1 MSLASTHV
9 SVGYFGKIPSRGD
22 FVKGSDNPA
31 LVKLLDDWLARAMDL
46 MMADALW
53 KTNYDAVAPL
63 HFVIAGPRRRHAI
76 AGHIVAS
83 SDAAG
88 RRFPFLMMG
97 MLDVAEPDAFVPS
110 APLLLARLWGRLEAL
125 SQGMMAAADADAD
138 APLRAA
144 AGQVVELD
152 LRADAHAAAFT
163 DFVELQSLDMLQ
175 ALLAQ
180 AGYAGSV
187 RRVLLALG
195 MLLQPVLASSTSRLE
210 KSLVLPLPADPL
222 YRGLVGAYWMHAI
235 APFLARADFELALFV
250 TRIGA
255 QPRLVLGFGG
265 ASAHTLQAIMD
276 PQAGGERHIAFDDLD
291 WVEDQ
296 VDTDYA
302 VNKVSRHLQ
311 RPDVSLKSAL
321 DALSAAFIGT

>member
-1 MSLASTHV
+1 MSLASTPV
-9 SVGYFGKIPSRGD
+9 SIGYFGKIPSRGD

-46 MMADALW
+46 MTADAHW
-53 KTNYDAVAPL
+53 KANYDAVAPL

-83 SDAAG
+83 SDESG

-97 MLDVAEPDAFVPS
+97 MLDVAEPGAFVPS
-110 APLLLARLWGRLEAL
+110 APLLLGFLWNRLESL
-125 SQGMMAAADADAD
+125 SKGLVTAVDAD

-144 AGQVVELD
+144 AGQVLELD
-152 LRADAHAAAFT
+152 LRADAHAPAFT
-163 DFVELQSLDMLQ
+163 DFIELQSLDTLQ

-250 TRIGA
+250 TRIDA
-255 QPRLVLGFGG
+255 RPRLVLGFGG
-265 ASAHTLQAIMD
+265 ASAQTLQAIMD
-276 PQAGGERHIAFDDLD
+276 PQAGSERYIAFDDLD

-302 VNKVSRHLQ
+302 VEKVSRHLK
-311 RPDVSLKSAL
+311 RSDVSLKSAL
-321 DALSAAFIGT
+321 DALCAAFIGT

>member
-9 SVGYFGKIPSRGD
+9 SIGYFGKIPSRGD

-46 MMADALW
+46 MMEDAQW
-53 KTNYDAVAPL
+53 KANYDAVAPL

-83 SDAAG
+83 SDASG

-97 MLDVAEPDAFVPS
+97 MLDVAAPDDFIPA
-110 APLLLARLWGRLEAL
+110 APLMLGRLWNRLESLGKGLVEAI
-125 SQGMMAAADADAD
+125 DAD
-138 APLRAA
+138 PLLQAA

-152 LRADAHAAAFT
+152 LRADAHAAAFA
-163 DFVELQSLDMLQ
+163 DFVELQSLDTLQ

-180 AGYAGSV
+180 DGYAGSV
-187 RRVLLALG
+187 RQVLLALG

-255 QPRLVLGFGG
+255 RPRLVLGFGG

-276 PQAGGERHIAFDDLD
+276 PQAASERHIAFDDLD

-296 VDTDYA
+296 VESDYA
-302 VNKVSRHLQ
+302 VDKVSRHLK
-311 RPDVSLKSAL
+311 RSNVSLKSAL
-321 DALSAAFIGT
+321 DALCAAFIGT